1 MNKPVKI
8 WFDGGA
14 RPNPGPIETAVT
26 MSGQTHIRYGLPPGG
41 NEEAEWIA
49 LLHAMELA
57 GAARLDDI
65 VLIGDALAVIGQ
77 ALGKQRGRSP
87 WIERYREAA
96 RGFTRVRLRHV
107 RRSHNLAGIALDK
120 ARFGA

>member
-14 RPNPGPIETAVT
+14 RPNPGPIEIAV
-26 MSGQTHIRYGLPPGG
+26 MIGGRAHIRQGLEPGG
-41 NEEAEWIA
+41 NEEAEWTA
-49 LLHAMELA
+49 LLHALDLA
-57 GAARLDDI
+57 RAAGFEDVI
-65 VLIGDALAVIGQ
+65 LIGDALAVISQ
-77 ALGKQRGRSP
+77 ALGRQRGRSP

-96 RGFTRVRLRHV
+96 QGFARVRLRHV

-120 ARFGA
+120 ARFGD